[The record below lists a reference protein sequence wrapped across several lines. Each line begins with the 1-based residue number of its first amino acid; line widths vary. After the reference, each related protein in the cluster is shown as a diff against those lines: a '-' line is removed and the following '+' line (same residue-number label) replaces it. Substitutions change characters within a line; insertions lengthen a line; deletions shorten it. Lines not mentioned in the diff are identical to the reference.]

1 MVHFYRAAPQPKSQT
16 ETYVMYGL
24 LAVAVLL
31 GLFYLYKRNQKKLN
45 NDSRETPESSMAPMT
60 PMASMAPMTPM
71 ASMAPMASI
80 KLAGTSW
87 KRYVS
92 PDYGGPLTE
101 SNYDFLVFDAQKG
114 VTVKTGDFD
123 KRKLVPELAVIY
135 SDDGNMRGRLDNKE
149 SPNTVMTYRFE
160 VDKDYGNLLVI
171 TTSDNKVYKLI
182 KTSEPTAPD
191 TA

>member
-45 NDSRETPESSMAPMT
+45 NDSRETPES
-60 PMASMAPMTPM
+60 SMAPMTPM

>member
-31 GLFYLYKRNQKKLN
+31 GLFYLYKRNQKKSN
-45 NDSRETPESSMAPMT
+45 NDSRETPEPSMA
-60 PMASMAPMTPM
+60 PMASMAP
-71 ASMAPMASI
+71 S

-135 SDDGNMRGRLDNKE
+135 SDDGKMRGRLDNKE

-182 KTSEPTAPD
+182 KTTEPTAPD